1 MDALTGT
8 RNSIRGQLAA
18 PCPSAK
24 ANPKLAGPRL
34 HFWASW
40 PRRIMV
46 WGKGGYCAMWG
57 RGLLGG
63 GTKGLPA
70 HRSQGLASLQQP

>member
-24 ANPKLAGPRL
+24 ANPELGRAETTFLGFLAKEDYG
-34 HFWASW
+34 
-40 PRRIMV
+40 M
-46 WGKGGYCAMWG
+46 GEG
-57 RGLLGG
+57 GLLCNVGAW
-63 GTKGLPA
+63 PA
-70 HRSQGLASLQQP
+70 GWWH

>member
-24 ANPKLAGPRL
+24 ANPKLTTFLGFLAKEDYG
-34 HFWASW
+34 
-40 PRRIMV
+40 M
-46 WGKGGYCAMWG
+46 GEGGYCAMWG
-57 RGLLGG
+57 RGLPGG
-63 GTKGLPA
+63 GTTGLPA

>member
-24 ANPKLAGPRL
+24 ANPELGRAETTFLGFLAKEDYG
-34 HFWASW
+34 
-40 PRRIMV
+40 M
-46 WGKGGYCAMWG
+46 GEGGYCAMWG